1 MYNYSIL
8 KILKYN
14 FMEKTKF
21 AHEYEINASKKM
33 LYPYFTTASGLA
45 QWFADD
51 VNLDEDNI
59 FNFIWEGEDH
69 KAKLVSHRT
78 NSFARF
84 IFLEPDKTEGD
95 DPDWV
100 EFKIEL
106 NEMTQTTFIRI
117 QEYNDFDDK
126 EEQAEVWEGLLHTL
140 KETVGG

>member
-1 MYNYSIL
+1 
-8 KILKYN
+8 
-14 FMEKTKF
+14 MEKSKF
-21 AHEYEINASKKM
+21 SYEYEINASKKM

-51 VNLDEDNI
+51 VNVDEDNI
-59 FNFIWEGEDH
+59 FNFIWEGQDH
-69 KAKLVSHRT
+69 KAKMVSHRT

-84 IFLEPDKTEGD
+84 VFLETDKTEST

-100 EFKIEL
+100 EFKIDL
-106 NEMTQTTFIRI
+106 NELTQTSFIKI
-117 QEYNDFDDK
+117 NEYSDFDDK